1 MPISKKDARKLK
13 SNKKLDLSKTENFQS
28 LDKQSYAADEQ
39 IESGDEDD
47 QDVSEEG
54 MKRLME
60 LVDVDDLNEYEMA
73 LLGAEQDE
81 EDEEEGSEKEEVE
94 MSASEG
100 VDEDEEKQGE
110 DKEQDNT
117 IINEKPDDDVVSLD
131 GLGSDVSVDEDAV
144 PMQKVTINNKPA
156 LRALADSIRVT
167 NMPWPEHLVLD
178 SKETADVDPSDDLQ
192 RETVF
197 YKIALGCIP
206 QARKLAS
213 KHDIPFTRPG
223 DYYAEMVKSDEH
235 MERVRTKLVEEAQGI
250 KKSEDAKKQ
259 RELKKF
265 GKQIQHEK
273 LRQREQD
280 KKSFENRVEG
290 LKRKRKEG
298 MELGDEGDEF
308 DIAVE
313 DAVEDQPQKGGRS
326 ASGKSKMPRHA
337 RDAKFSLGGGGR
349 RSKQNTREST
359 MDFGGG
365 MSRGKGGKAGTA
377 GKAKPKGRPGK
388 SRRRGGRV

>member
-13 SNKKLDLSKTENFQS
+13 SNKKVDPSQTENSQS

-81 EDEEEGSEKEEVE
+81 EDEEGSEDEEVE
-94 MSASEG
+94 PASES
-100 VDEDEEKQGE
+100 VDEDEEMQGE

-117 IINEKPDDDVVSLD
+117 IVNEKPDDDVVSLD

-156 LRALADSIRVT
+156 LRALTDSIRVT
-167 NMPWPEHLVLD
+167 SMPWPEHLVLN

-206 QARKLAS
+206 QARKLTS

-235 MERVRTKLVEEAQGI
+235 MERIRTKLVEEAQGI

-365 MSRGKGGKAGTA
+365 MSRGKGGKTGTA
-377 GKAKPKGRPGK
+377 GNAKPKGRPGK

>member
-13 SNKKLDLSKTENFQS
+13 SNKKVDPSKIENSQS

-81 EDEEEGSEKEEVE
+81 EDEEGSEEEEVE
-94 MSASEG
+94 MSAGES
-100 VDEDEEKQGE
+100 VDEDEEMQGE
-110 DKEQDNT
+110 DKGQDNT
-117 IINEKPDDDVVSLD
+117 IVNEKPDDDVVSLD

-156 LRALADSIRVT
+156 LRALTDSIRVT
-167 NMPWPEHLVLD
+167 SMPWPEHLVLD

-313 DAVEDQPQKGGRS
+313 DAVEDQPQKGGRT

-365 MSRGKGGKAGTA
+365 MSRGKGGKAGTG